1 MNPTRAAG
9 AAARPGMPKTIIAG
23 LLFAGLASMPIN
35 HVHAQS
41 LSFRDILQRPAIK
54 ADERISYG
62 TDPLQ
67 FGDLWLPPAKAAGK
81 GPHPVVVLIHG
92 GCWLADLPGVEL
104 THFMADDLRKNGF
117 AVWEI
122 EYRRIGHS
130 GGGYPGTFLDVA
142 HGTDHLRKIAARHN
156 LDLNRVIA
164 TGHSAG
170 GHLALWLA
178 ARPKLPDGSALKLPT
193 PLAIHAVVGVAA
205 IPDLNYFADSGAHA
219 CGAGTVKKLVEFDTR
234 GKADKNEPWRDTSPV
249 ELLPIGVTQ
258 LMIHGV
264 YDGIVPPVNGL
275 RHKTRAANKGEQV
288 QLIAVAE
295 AGHFEL
301 IAPWTRQWQEVL
313 AVFKST
319 LAGLKPSEG

>member
-1 MNPTRAAG
+1 MLNLTTA
-9 AAARPGMPKTIIAG
+9 K
-23 LLFAGLASMPIN
+23 LLFAGLALMLIN

-67 FGDLWLPPAKAAGK
+67 FGDLWLPFTKDANM

-92 GCWLADLPGVEL
+92 GCWLAELPGVEL

-142 HGTDHLRKIAARHN
+142 HGTDHLRKIASKHN

-178 ARPKLPDGSALKLPT
+178 ARPRLPDSSALKLSS

-219 CGAGTVKKLVEFDTR
+219 CGAGTVKKLVDFDSRKT
-234 GKADKNEPWRDTSPV
+234 ATVDPYRDTSPV
-249 ELLPIGVTQ
+249 ELLPIGVKQ
-258 LMIHGV
+258 FMIHGV
-264 YDGIVPPVNGL
+264 FDGIVPPVNGL
-275 RHKTRAANKGEQV
+275 RHKTRAAAKGEQV
-288 QLIAVAE
+288 QLLTIAE
-295 AGHFEL
+295 ASHFEL

-319 LAGLKPSEG
+319 LAGLKPSDK